1 MPLLPA
7 RPALSSLSL
16 RALSS
21 SSRAAAA
28 GRSSLPHHQQQ
39 QQLLR
44 LHQHLNT
51 PPTSPIYSPYSRF
64 YSTSSPPPPQNRRS
78 EFKVVPFIVLLAVGT
93 GAYILLVKSRT
104 ANRAVKSE

>member
-1 MPLLPA
+1 MPIPLA

-21 SSRAAAA
+21 SSRAAA
-28 GRSSLPHHQQQ
+28 GRSSLPHHHHQQ
-39 QQLLR
+39 QQLVR
-44 LHQHLNT
+44 LHQRLNT
-51 PPTSPIYSPYSRF
+51 TPTAP
-64 YSTSSPPPPQNRRS
+64 YSTSSSPPPQNRRS

-104 ANRAVKSE
+104 AKPAVKSE

>member
-1 MPLLPA
+1 MPISLA

-21 SSRAAAA
+21 SSSRAAA

-39 QQLLR
+39 QLVR
-44 LHQHLNT
+44 LHQRLNT
-51 PPTSPIYSPYSRF
+51 TTTTTSP
-64 YSTSSPPPPQNRRS
+64 YSTSSSPPPQNRRS
-78 EFKVVPFIVLLAVGT
+78 EFKVVPFIVLLAVGS

-104 ANRAVKSE
+104 AKPAVKSE

>member
-1 MPLLPA
+1 MPIPLA

-21 SSRAAAA
+21 SSRAAA
-28 GRSSLPHHQQQ
+28 GRSSLPHHHHHQQ
-39 QQLLR
+39 QQLVR
-44 LHQHLNT
+44 LHQRLNT
-51 PPTSPIYSPYSRF
+51 TTTP
-64 YSTSSPPPPQNRRS
+64 YSTSSSPPPQNRRS

-104 ANRAVKSE
+104 AKPAVKSE

>member
-1 MPLLPA
+1 MPIPLA

-21 SSRAAAA
+21 SSRAAA
-28 GRSSLPHHQQQ
+28 GRSSLPHHHHQQQ
-39 QQLLR
+39 QQLVR
-44 LHQHLNT
+44 LHQRLNT
-51 PPTSPIYSPYSRF
+51 TPTSS
-64 YSTSSPPPPQNRRS
+64 YSTSSSPPPQNRRS

-104 ANRAVKSE
+104 AKPAVKSE

>member
-1 MPLLPA
+1 MPIHLA

-21 SSRAAAA
+21 SSRAAA
-28 GRSSLPHHQQQ
+28 GRSSLPHHHQQQ
-39 QQLLR
+39 QQLVR
-44 LHQHLNT
+44 LHQRLNT
-51 PPTSPIYSPYSRF
+51 TTTP
-64 YSTSSPPPPQNRRS
+64 YSTSSSPPPQNRRS

-104 ANRAVKSE
+104 AKPAVKSE

>member
-1 MPLLPA
+1 MPIPLA

-21 SSRAAAA
+21 SSRAAA
-28 GRSSLPHHQQQ
+28 GRSSLPHHHHQQQ
-39 QQLLR
+39 QQLVR
-44 LHQHLNT
+44 LHQRLNT
-51 PPTSPIYSPYSRF
+51 TTTTTSS
-64 YSTSSPPPPQNRRS
+64 YSTSSSPPPQNRRS

-104 ANRAVKSE
+104 AKPAVKSE